1 MSDIMRLRSLASDKN
16 AQAALAL
23 TLIKPR
29 QPRDVLLVALA
40 ALAETPQPQA
50 RPDLLQLYAHYAA
63 NGSRRD
69 PGAYLRRA
77 VLDALRTITL
87 PVDLPLLLDAV
98 TTYEYIPDE
107 QAQVLRAS
115 ALLALN
121 HLDDELAVYHAARL
135 LVDTANGHTSL
146 MSGEPA
152 LTAAR
157 VLASQNQTLPLF
169 MVAMQ
174 REPVMPDVIAECL
187 RNLTALPVA
196 LIPAL
201 VAHHADNKVSMV
213 QVGLF
218 DLLIQHRA
226 GPQAVELIDA
236 ALLNPSDLDVYRYLV
251 IAMLS
256 SQQPRLREMV
266 LRRAATTSNR
276 QQRTVLLQALAPFAA
291 DREVGEVIARLI
303 LKQFAA

>member
-1 MSDIMRLRSLASDKN
+1 MSEITRLRSLASDKN
-16 AQAALAL
+16 AQAGLAL

-29 QPRDVLLVALA
+29 QARDVLLA
-40 ALAETPQPQA
+40 ALAVLTETPQPQA

-63 NGSRRD
+63 NGPRRD
-69 PGAYLRRA
+69 PAAYLRRA
-77 VLDALRTITL
+77 LLDALRTITL
-87 PVDLPLLLDAV
+87 LADLPLLLEAV

-152 LTAAR
+152 LTAVR
-157 VLASQNQTLPLF
+157 VLASQNQMLPLF
-169 MVAMQ
+169 MMVMQ
-174 REPVMPDVIAECL
+174 HNPTLPDVIAECL
-187 RNLTALPVA
+187 RSLTALPVA

-201 VAHHADNKVSMV
+201 VGHIASNKASMV

-226 GPQAVELIDA
+226 GPQALELMDA
-236 ALLNPSDLDVYRYLV
+236 ALLKPDDLDVYRYLV

-256 SQQPRLREMV
+256 SQQPRLRDIV
-266 LRRAATTSNR
+266 LRRAATVSNH
-276 QQRTVLLQALAPFAA
+276 QQRAVLLQALAPFAA
-291 DREVGEVIARLI
+291 DREVCELI
-303 LKQFAA
+303 VEMTG